1 MGNWPGWNFPTT
13 YILNIRCNGRD
24 NTEEQKT
31 FLTQKHHLNNCWTGE
46 KISFS
51 FVVPIQPLVVMRT
64 SYYTCNVIRDVNQ
77 WFWICGLKVN
87 LFFDNH
93 VVIITYWLEKMLRKF
108 TFLKYSFFFWKSTVT
123 VNLKKF
129 SSSSIFRWH
138 TFGKFCIVKFNY
150 FRGRYNTV
158 KETLKYFWF
167 TTMLVILKTKAL
179 LTY

>member
-31 FLTQKHHLNNCWTGE
+31 FLTQKHHLNNCWTEE

-51 FVVPIQPLVVMRT
+51 FVLPIQPLVVMRT

-108 TFLKYSFFFWKSTVT
+108 TFLKYSFFFFEKVLLLSISRNSLQAPSFDDILLGNFVLSNSIIFVEGIIQWKILW
-123 VNLKKF
+123 N
-129 SSSSIFRWH
+129 IFDLPP
-138 TFGKFCIVKFNY
+138 C
-150 FRGRYNTV
+150 
-158 KETLKYFWF
+158 
-167 TTMLVILKTKAL
+167 
-179 LTY
+179 